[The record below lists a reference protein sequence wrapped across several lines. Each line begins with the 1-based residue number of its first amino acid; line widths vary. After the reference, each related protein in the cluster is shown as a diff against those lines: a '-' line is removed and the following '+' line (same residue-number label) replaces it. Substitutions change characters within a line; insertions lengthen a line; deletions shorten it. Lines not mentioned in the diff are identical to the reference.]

1 MNKSNCPYKYLFGK
15 PNEGLHA
22 YRFMNIAI
30 VDVLMTVIV
39 AFILSSLFAVSF
51 WKVLG
56 SLLILGIILHRAF
69 CVRTT
74 VDKILFPHAEV
85 NRTI

>member
-1 MNKSNCPYKYLFGK
+1 MQKNNCPYKDSFGK
-15 PNEGLHA
+15 PTEGLHA
-22 YRFMNIAI
+22 YRFMNIAV

-39 AFILSSLFAVSF
+39 SFILSNVFATSF

-56 SLLILGIILHRAF
+56 SLFILGIVLHRLS

-74 VDKILFPHAEV
+74 VDKLLFPHA
-85 NRTI
+85 